1 MPKKL
6 KKFSMKKKLPGFED
20 SPRPVLISY
29 FMQKNERKQFLSK
42 MQSQFLM
49 PLNDKYPVMMPMSP
63 FMDSSYKNYYNFNYF
78 APQYPRTVTLIGEVK
93 HGKIINPKNNENNNN
108 NVINNNNKSDEPSY
122 DYLKSLGNEEQQKD
136 YLGEFLFKKIEQ
148 HPIAQKKNFDI
159 EIISRITGMILGI
172 GDIKEIYQITT
183 NDERLTSRINEA
195 LELLKIK

>member
-1 MPKKL
+1 MP
-6 KKFSMKKKLPGFED
+6 
-20 SPRPVLISY
+20 I
-29 FMQKNERKQFLSK
+29 
-42 MQSQFLM
+42 
-49 PLNDKYPVMMPMSP
+49 SP

-108 NVINNNNKSDEPSY
+108 NVNINNKSDEPSY

-183 NDERLTSRINEA
+183 NDESLTSRINEA